1 MKNQHKKEEVKS
13 EGQDK
18 ILRQFKDLTSE
29 VHQRSENLNW
39 LNTLKVREEWE
50 IKDLAK
56 KLRDLRGEYSKI

>member
-29 VHQRSENLNW
+29 VHQRSENLN
-39 LNTLKVREEWE
+39 
-50 IKDLAK
+50 
-56 KLRDLRGEYSKI
+56 

>member
-1 MKNQHKKEEVKS
+1 MKTQNKKEEVKH

-29 VHQRSENLNW
+29 VYQRSENLNR